1 MKLAVLLVVAA
12 LLGAYPLISW
22 RAEAQTETPA
32 GALGNILNMCP
43 MQLPPFII
51 ELLTYLVSGGLN
63 AILAGISTVASQC
76 LLSLR
81 TICSQ
86 NPEFQQ
92 SLVNDVI
99 LCAALGLIAG
109 LCVPIPLLTS
119 VCSSP
124 ILALFGAVFGVPTG
138 LCDGWLR
145 WTGYY
150 SPAPSDIAAAE
161 AQEKLNQTKQPQ
173 YIVVPVQ

>member
-1 MKLAVLLVVAA
+1 MKLAVLLVTVA
-12 LLGAYPLISW
+12 LLGAYPLFSW
-22 RAEAQTETPA
+22 RAEAQTA
-32 GALGNILNMCP
+32 GSAVADIVNMCP
-43 MQLPPFII
+43 TTLAPFIVS
-51 ELLTYLVSGGLN
+51 LLTYLTTGGIN
-63 AILAGISTVASQC
+63 SIIAGISTLASQC

-99 LCAALGLIAG
+99 LCTALGLIAG

-119 VCSSP
+119 LCSSP
-124 ILALFGAVFGVPTG
+124 ILALLGAVLGVPMG